1 MLALP
6 TSAKIDPHGFYLIA
20 SAKSSTGCAAGYTS
34 VSTNT
39 ALADATYTA
48 VDLSGSSGQLWLT
61 SADQDPTGL
70 TDPVVVD
77 MVGYGTPAVYEGTGS
92 AGAPTTAG
100 ATERKAN
107 SSSTA
112 TSMAM
117 GGADY
122 LLGNGWDSNNNA
134 ADFVVVTARDP
145 HDAMSTAEP

>member
-1 MLALP
+1 V
-6 TSAKIDPHGFYLIA
+6 T
-20 SAKSSTGCAAGYTS
+20 
-34 VSTNT
+34 TNT
-39 ALADATYTA
+39 VMADATYTA
-48 VDLSGSSGQLWLT
+48 VDMSGSSGQLWLT
-61 SADQDPTGL
+61 SADQDPTAV

-77 MVGYGTPAVYEGTGS
+77 MVGYGSAAVYEGS
-92 AGAPTTAG
+92 APAGAPTTAG

-122 LLGNGWDSNNNA
+122 LLGNGWDANNNT

-145 HDAMSTAEP
+145 HESASMAEP